1 MPNKRHRPHD
11 DLYDA
16 SSHPK
21 RQRIASS
28 PPSRRSAPDL
38 LSALSD
44 EVAVRILSFLPIA
57 TLLDVALVSR
67 HLSRLASDSQLWRAL
82 YYSRFVLPRA
92 LRIPGFR
99 DGPRKSASRL
109 HYSARRAV
117 WADGGIGKRGGLVD
131 VRSTGG
137 SGPDVHADW
146 KRQYKLRH
154 NWARGK
160 ATVEELDVG
169 DTSVSKKTLAKV
181 VEGVAMTADAAAG
194 LRAWDLKT
202 KGLIAHV
209 GLLDDDGGRSE
220 PTCMAID
227 DQSLD
232 KKNLDI
238 CLGFGDGS
246 FGVWRLDLADNKFE
260 RRHRHAKSSNGA
272 LVGLAYRYPFLLTA
286 TDSVLISLYN
296 YERRP
301 AAKSDDPRHRR
312 VRKLDVQYDSDEED
326 EEKPEDATLE
336 DQTSLP
342 APILM
347 TSLKSHTSRAPLAL
361 SIRSMAGSV
370 VASIAYTF
378 ATLSGWSIGVQ
389 DLHVRHSRTGESE
402 VTSTRLAYTTPV
414 TTASGYATPPVT
426 PSRTSESARSSG
438 TRFSSPDIPGF
449 ASPGDGPTSLRYTHP
464 YLLATLPD
472 NTLILHVCTS
482 TATALSVSPGLRLWG
497 HTSGISDVE
506 ITARGKAVS
515 VSSRGEEIRVW
526 ELEGRANAKSI
537 EVRSQLQPA
546 EDSNGGD
553 ASRDEWDDRRNWVGF
568 DDEMVIV
575 LKESRDGRESLMVY
589 DFTWASPRSER
600 PLPR

>member
-1 MPNKRHRPHD
+1 MPSKRHRPTD
-11 DLYDA
+11 DHRDSA
-16 SSHPK
+16 SHPK
-21 RQRIASS
+21 RQRISSS
-28 PPSRRSAPDL
+28 PTSRRPNPDL

-44 EVAVRILSFLPIA
+44 EVAVRILSYLPIA

-99 DGPRKSASRL
+99 DGPRRSASRL

-131 VRSTGG
+131 VRSATEGG
-137 SGPDVHADW
+137 QDAYVDW
-146 KRQYKLRH
+146 KRQYRLRH

-169 DTSVSKKTLAKV
+169 DTAISRKTLAKV
-181 VEGVAMTADAAAG
+181 VEGIVVTADATAG

-202 KGLIAHV
+202 KELVAQIS
-209 GLLDDDGGRSE
+209 LLDDEGQHPE

-232 KKNLDI
+232 MQALDV
-238 CLGFGDGS
+238 CLGFDDGS
-246 FGVWRLDLADNKFE
+246 FGVWRLHLADKRIE

-272 LVGLAYRYPFLLTA
+272 LVGLAYRHPFVLTA
-286 TDSVLISLYN
+286 TNSVLISLYD
-296 YERRP
+296 YDQPASKPTRARKRP
-301 AAKSDDPRHRR
+301 GGAAEQRQ
-312 VRKLDVQYDSDEED
+312 VRKLDVQYDSDED
-326 EEKPEDATLE
+326 ENEPEEEITPKN
-336 DQTSLP
+336 QTSLP

-361 SIRSMAGSV
+361 SIRSMAGSI

-378 ATLSGWSIGVQ
+378 ATLLGWSIGIQ
-389 DLHVRHSRTGESE
+389 DLHIRHSRTGESE

-414 TTASGYATPPVT
+414 TAAPGSGYATPPVT
-426 PSRTSESARSSG
+426 PSRSSEGSRLSDN
-438 TRFSSPDIPGF
+438 RLSSPDIP
-449 ASPGDGPTSLRYTHP
+449 SLPTQSDGPTTLCYTHP

-497 HTSGISDVE
+497 HTSGISDAE

-537 EVRSQLQPA
+537 EVRPRTSQ
-546 EDSNGGD
+546 GG
-553 ASRDEWDDRRNWVGF
+553 AGGEKGEARDEWVDRRNWVGF

-575 LKESRDGRESLMVY
+575 LKEGRDGRESLMVY
-589 DFTWASPRSER
+589 DFT
-600 PLPR
+600 